1 MALLKKPFWGN
12 SLFRD
17 FLDDPFLQDDLKI
30 FRGNR
35 FIAANVKENEK
46 SYDIDLAVP
55 GFDKKDIN
63 ITIENGMLTVSGEKK
78 SESETK
84 EDEYMRQEFNVSS
97 FSRAFNLPVNTTEE
111 DVQARCENGILKL
124 SISKKDKAPA
134 QLKKAIEIK

>member
-12 SLFRD
+12 SLLRD
-17 FLDDPFLQDDLKI
+17 FLDDPFLQDELKI

-78 SESETK
+78 TERETK
-84 EDEYMRQEFNVSS
+84 EDEYMRQEFNVTS
-97 FSRAFNLPVNTTEE
+97 FSRSFNLPVNTTEE
-111 DVQARCENGILKL
+111 DIQARCENGILKL
-124 SISKKDKAPA
+124 SISKKEKAPA
-134 QLKKAIEIK
+134 QLKKAIEIR